1 MTASIPPGTLGG
13 MNVAVVGCG
22 SLGGV
27 IAVRLAGRPGLRLEV
42 LNRNPLIA
50 EAASRRGLRLRAWGR
65 WFTGRVPLV
74 ATPSGRPYDAVILA
88 QKANGLEQTCR
99 ELMPVMAPGGFFVTT
114 QNGLSGLQLLRS
126 LGPERVVPGCV
137 LWGASMSEPGVYEL
151 TASGPFL
158 LGAPAAPGRPNAE
171 ARALLSQVFRVRT
184 CADIAAALWSKLAIS
199 ASFTSLGAISG
210 LRFGRLAAS
219 AESRRAILAIGE
231 EVLRVASVQG
241 VELGSLGSGLNVRRF
256 LQPAAEGG
264 YPPARKQLLLRLL
277 GWKHRRTESSMLDS
291 LRRGR
296 STEIDFLNGL
306 VARLAEQAGLP
317 APWNRAV
324 CQLVGEMESGRLRP
338 GESNLAELALRA
350 GSQQAG
356 HAR

>member
-1 MTASIPPGTLGG
+1 

-27 IAVRLAGRPGLRLEV
+27 IAVRLAGRRGLQLEV
-42 LNRNPLIA
+42 LNRNPRIA
-50 EAASRRGLRLRAWGR
+50 EAASRHGLRLRARGR
-65 WFTGRVPLV
+65 WFTARVPLLSS
-74 ATPSGRPYDAVILA
+74 PSGRPYDAVILA

-99 ELMPVMAPGGFFVTT
+99 ELLPALAPQGFFVTT
-114 QNGLSGLQLLRS
+114 QNGLSGLELLRS
-126 LGPERVVPGCV
+126 FGPERVVPGCV
-137 LWGASMSEPGVYEL
+137 LWGASMTEPGVYAL
-151 TASGPFL
+151 TATGLFL
-158 LGAPAAPGRPNAE
+158 LGAQAGADRPSAE
-171 ARALLSQVFRVRT
+171 AAALLSQVFPVRL
-184 CADIAAALWSKLAIS
+184 CPDITATLWSKLAIS

-210 LRFGRLAAS
+210 LRFGRLAS
-219 AESRRAILAIGE
+219 TPEGRRLILAIGE
-231 EVLRVASVQG
+231 EVLVAARAQG
-241 VELGSLGSGLNVRRF
+241 VELGRLGGGLNVRRF

-296 STEIDFLNGL
+296 PTEIDFLNGL
-306 VARLAEQAGLP
+306 VARLSEQAGLP

-324 CQLVGEMESGRLRP
+324 CQLVGEMERGRP
-338 GESNLAELALRA
+338 EPEESNLAELARRA
-350 GSQQAG
+350 AALQAG

>member
-1 MTASIPPGTLGG
+1 

-27 IAVRLAGRPGLRLEV
+27 IAVRLAGRRGLQLEV
-42 LNRNPLIA
+42 LNRNPRIA
-50 EAASRRGLRLRAWGR
+50 EAASRRGLRLRAGGR
-65 WFTGRVPLV
+65 WLTARVPLLSS
-74 ATPSGRPYDAVILA
+74 PSGRPYDAVILA

-99 ELMPVMAPGGFFVTT
+99 ELLPALAPHGFFVTT
-114 QNGLSGLQLLRS
+114 QNGLSGLELQRS
-126 LGPERVVPGCV
+126 FGPQRVVPGCV
-137 LWGASMSEPGVYEL
+137 LWGASMTEPGVYAL
-151 TASGPFL
+151 TARGPFL
-158 LGAPAAPGRPNAE
+158 LGAQARTDRPTAE
-171 ARALLSQVFRVRT
+171 ARALLSQVFPVRL
-184 CADIAAALWSKLAIS
+184 CPDIAAALWSKLAIS

-210 LRFGRLAAS
+210 LRFGRLAS
-219 AESRRAILAIGE
+219 APEGRRLILAIGE
-231 EVLRVASVQG
+231 EVLVAARAQG
-241 VELGSLGSGLNVRRF
+241 VKLGSLGGGLNMRRF

-296 STEIDFLNGL
+296 PTEIDFLNGL
-306 VARLAEQAGLP
+306 VVRLAEQAGRP

-324 CQLVGEMESGRLRP
+324 CQLVGEMERGRREP
-338 GESNLAELALRA
+338 GESNLAELIERAERLR
-350 GSQQAG
+350 AG

>member
-1 MTASIPPGTLGG
+1 

-27 IAVRLAGRPGLRLEV
+27 IAVRLASRGGMQLEV
-42 LNRNPLIA
+42 LNRNPRIA
-50 EAASRRGLRLRAWGR
+50 EAASRHGLRLRARGR
-65 WFTGRVPLV
+65 WFAARPPL
-74 ATPSGRPYDAVILA
+74 AASPSGGPYDAVILA

-99 ELMPVMAPGGFFVTT
+99 ELLSSLAPRGFFITT
-114 QNGLSGLQLLRS
+114 QNGLSGLELLTS

-137 LWGASMSEPGVYEL
+137 LWGASMTEPGVYEL

-158 LGAPAAPGRPNAE
+158 LPAGDTWPLRE
-171 ARALLSQVFRVRT
+171 AGALLSQVFPVRR
-184 CADIAAALWSKLAIS
+184 CPDIAAALWSKLAIS

-210 LRFGRLAAS
+210 LRFGRLAAA
-219 AESRRAILAIGE
+219 AEGRRLILAIGE
-231 EVLRVASVQG
+231 EVLLTARSQG
-241 VELGSLGSGLNVRRF
+241 VKLGSLGGGLNVDRF
-256 LQPAAEGG
+256 LLPAEEGG
-264 YPPARKQLLLRLL
+264 YHPARKQLLLRLL
-277 GWKHRRTESSMLDS
+277 GWKNRRTESSMLDS

-296 STEIDFLNGL
+296 PTEIDFLNGL

-324 CQLVGEMESGRLRP
+324 CQLVGEMEDGRREP
-338 GESNLAELALRA
+338 GESNLDELARRA
-350 GSQQAG
+350 GRLRAG